1 MNWLAPASSL
11 RQRGVMGLN
20 RRNLDYVSGYNDRKA
35 YPLVDN
41 KLRTKQLAATAGI
54 PTPELIHDLAR
65 QYEVEAVR
73 AQLDGLDE
81 FVIKPAQGSGGRGI
95 LVIAGRDGDDFVKS
109 NGEKVGIRQV
119 KRLLTNIISGLYSL
133 GGRMDSAI
141 IESLVKAHPMFAS
154 ISVGGVPDI
163 RVIVFQGYPVMAM
176 LRLGT
181 RASDGRANLHQGAVG
196 VGLDIRNGQSVG
208 AVQNDRAITHHP
220 DTGDLLDGIVIPDWP
235 ELLRM
240 ASRCFDVTNLGYL
253 GCDIV
258 IDGQA
263 GPLLLEMN
271 ARPGLAIQI
280 ANGTGLDSRL
290 QVVLERQSF
299 APTVEERV
307 AFALAGLGGAAG

>member
-1 MNWLAPASSL
+1 MNWWAAPANL
-11 RQRGVMGLN
+11 RERGVMGLN
-20 RRNLDYVSGYNDRKA
+20 RRNLDYVSGYNDRGA

-41 KLRTKQLAATAGI
+41 KLLTKQLAAKAGI
-54 PTPELIHDLAR
+54 PMPALIYDLAR
-65 QYEVEAVR
+65 QYEVEAVHS
-73 AQLDGLDE
+73 QLADLSK

-95 LVIAGRDGDDFVKS
+95 LVIAGRDGEHFVKG
-109 NGEKVGIRQV
+109 NGERVGMGQI

-141 IESLVKAHPMFAS
+141 VESLVNAHPMFNAM
-154 ISVGGVPDI
+154 SVGGVPDI

-181 RASDGRANLHQGAVG
+181 RASDGKANLHQGAVG
-196 VGLDIRNGQSVG
+196 VGLDVRTGQGVG
-208 AVQNDRAITHHP
+208 AVQRDRTITHHP
-220 DTGDLLDGIVIPDWP
+220 DSRERLDGIRIPNWP
-235 ELLRM
+235 ELLRL
-240 ASRCFDVTNLGYL
+240 ASRCFDVTRLGYL

-258 IDGQA
+258 IDAQA

-290 QVVLERQSF
+290 RAVLARESF
-299 APTVEERV
+299 APTVDERV
-307 AFALAGLGGAAG
+307 AFALDGLGGAIG